1 MARARTLK
9 PSFFQNEDLAA
20 CGPLGMILFE
30 GLWCHADREGR
41 LEDRPVR
48 LKVQVLP
55 YFDCDCD
62 ALLSCLEKSGFIIRY
77 EVEGSKYIQ
86 VLSFKKH
93 QNPHVKEA
101 ASCIP
106 APGLSGASTGNSGT
120 SPALTLLPITVSLNP
135 STTLSSDARL
145 QSDTQ
150 TVFQHWQQK
159 LNHPH
164 AKLTPER
171 QRKITAALKNY
182 SAASLCLAVDG
193 CAVTPHNMGQNDRG
207 EVYDDISLIVR
218 DAAHIE
224 RFIRNA
230 KSPPKANGAGH
241 GKPSKLQI
249 AAEAIRR
256 SNPERYGTQAVVQD
270 AGPEPRLRTLSG
282 RPAGGDSGDD

>member
-20 CGPLGMILFE
+20 CGPFGMILFE

-62 ALLSCLEKSGFIIRY
+62 ELLSCLEKRGFIVRY

-101 ASCIP
+101 ASTIP
-106 APGLSGASTGNSGT
+106 APDFNSAITGNSGT

-135 STTLSSDARL
+135 STATSSDARP
-145 QSDTQ
+145 QSDTK

-182 SAASLCLAVDG
+182 SAASLCLAIDG

-218 DAAHIE
+218 DAVHIE

-230 KSPPKANGAGH
+230 AAPPKANGAGH

-249 AAEAIRR
+249 AAEAIRK
-256 SNPERYGTQAVVQD
+256 SNPERYGTPAVVQD
-270 AGPEPRLRTLSG
+270 AGPQPRLCAISG
-282 RPAGGDSGDD
+282 GPPGGDPSDD